1 MILRIKFM
9 MKRFTLSIFVL
20 FVWYLSAV
28 SSVVAAT
35 TAQYAGNEWRAYG
48 GDSGGTRYSTLSQIN
63 RRNVQKLKSA
73 WTFHTGEGISESST
87 AINTGSPAYSGRPTF
102 QCTPLMIDG
111 ILYVTTS
118 SSRVIA
124 LDAEDG
130 RKLWE
135 FDAQAGKAGKRK
147 LHQHRGV
154 SYWEGTGADGKKARL
169 IIFASTDARLFA
181 LDPVTGKPA
190 PGFGKEGSID
200 LREGIADNY
209 PNLNYDVTSPP
220 AIYKNLIIIGA
231 RVPEEVAKGPSGDVR
246 AFDVRTGKLVWR
258 FHTVPHPG
266 EAGHESWTDDS
277 WKERTGANAWS
288 IISVDAARS
297 MVFLPLG
304 SASHDFYGGERKGN
318 NLFANSIVA
327 LNADTGK
334 LIWHYQVV
342 HHDIWDFDVP
352 AQPNLVTVIHQGR
365 LVPAVAQM
373 TKMGFTYVL
382 DRLTG
387 KPLFP
392 VEERAVA
399 ASSVPGE
406 QAATTQPF
414 PLKPAPLS
422 NIKAITRDE
431 INDLTPEIKRQCTEL
446 YDQAVSANI
455 FTPLLLDKW
464 TLMRPNRLGG
474 ATWSGA
480 SFDPTSGYLFV
491 NANEMAQMIKV
502 TAQPAGAPLPY
513 ERDNKTITFAADNK
527 IPCQRPPWGTLN
539 AINLN
544 TGQIAWRVP
553 LGFNE
558 TLAKRGLTNTGTW
571 SLGGSIATAGHLV
584 FIAGTNDSRFRA
596 FDSSSGKELWATSLP
611 APGHATPMTYQ
622 GKRSG
627 KQFVVIA
634 AGGGGNLGSKTSDA
648 LEAYALP

>member
-1 MILRIKFM
+1 MF
-9 MKRFTLSIFVL
+9 KRFTSTVFFVCFL
-20 FVWYLSAV
+20 FAV
-28 SSVVAAT
+28 SAA
-35 TAQYAGNEWRAYG
+35 AQFAGNEWRAYG
-48 GDSGGTRYSTLSQIN
+48 GDAGGSRYSTLDQIN
-63 RRNVQKLKSA
+63 RGNVGKLKTA
-73 WTFHTGEGISESST
+73 WTFHTGEGVPETST

-111 ILYVTTS
+111 VLYVTTS

-124 LDAEDG
+124 LDAENG

-135 FDAQAGKAGKRK
+135 FDPQANKSGKKK

-154 SYWEGTGADGKKARL
+154 SYWEGIGSDGKKQRF
-169 IIFASTDARLFA
+169 IIFASTDARLYA
-181 LDPVTGKPA
+181 LDAATGKPFVS
-190 PGFGKEGSID
+190 FGKDGSID

-209 PNLNYDVTSPP
+209 PTLNYDVTSPP

-231 RVPEEVAKGPSGDVR
+231 RVPEDVAKGPSGDVR
-246 AFDVRTGKLVWR
+246 AFDVRTGKLAWR
-258 FHTVPHPG
+258 FHTIPQPG
-266 EAGHESWTDDS
+266 EAGHETWTGDS

-288 IISVDAARS
+288 IISVDAKRG

-327 LNADTGK
+327 LRADTGK
-334 LIWHYQVV
+334 LVWHYQTV

-352 AQPNLVTVIHQGR
+352 AQPNLVTVRHNGKN
-365 LVPAVAQM
+365 VPAVAQM
-373 TKMGFTYVL
+373 TKMGFTYL
-382 DRLTG
+382 FDRMTG

-392 VEERAVA
+392 IEERAVP

-406 QAATTQPF
+406 QTAATQPF

-422 NIKAITRDE
+422 KLTAVTRDE
-431 INDLTPEIKRQCTEL
+431 INDITPEIKKQCTEL
-446 YDQAVSANI
+446 FDQAVSADV
-455 FTPLLLDKW
+455 FTPLLVDKW
-464 TLMRPNRLGG
+464 TLLRPNRLGG

-491 NANEMAQMIKV
+491 NANEMAQMLKI
-502 TAQPAGAPLPY
+502 TAQSAGAPLAY
-513 ERDNKTITFAADNK
+513 ARDNKTINFSADNK

-544 TGQIAWRVP
+544 TGEIAWRVP

-558 TLAKRGLTNTGTW
+558 ELAKKGLTDTGTW
-571 SLGGSIATAGHLV
+571 SLGGSIATRGGIV

-596 FDSSSGKELWATSLP
+596 FDSSNGKELWTTQLP

-622 GKRSG
+622 GKRTG

>member
-1 MILRIKFM
+1 MF
-9 MKRFTLSIFVL
+9 KRFTSTVL
-20 FVWYLSAV
+20 FVCCLLAV
-28 SSVVAAT
+28 NAA
-35 TAQYAGNEWRAYG
+35 AQFAGSEWRAYG
-48 GDSGGTRYSTLSQIN
+48 GDAGGSRYSTLDQIN
-63 RRNVQKLKSA
+63 RGNVGKLKSA
-73 WTFHTGEGISESST
+73 WTFHTGEGVPETST

-111 ILYVTTS
+111 VLYVTTS

-124 LDAEDG
+124 LDAENG

-135 FDAQAGKAGKRK
+135 FDPQANKSGKKK

-154 SYWEGTGADGKKARL
+154 SYWEGIGSDGKKQRF
-169 IIFASTDARLFA
+169 IIFASTDARLYA
-181 LDPVTGKPA
+181 LDAATGKPFVS
-190 PGFGKEGSID
+190 FGKDGSID

-209 PNLNYDVTSPP
+209 PTLNYDVTSPP

-231 RVPEEVAKGPSGDVR
+231 RVPEDVAKGPSGDVR
-246 AFDVRTGKLVWR
+246 AFDVRTGKLAWR
-258 FHTVPHPG
+258 FHTIPQPG
-266 EAGHESWTDDS
+266 EAGHETWTGDS

-288 IISVDAARS
+288 IISVDAKRG

-318 NLFANSIVA
+318 NLYANSIVA
-327 LNADTGK
+327 LKADTGK
-334 LIWHYQVV
+334 LVWHYQTV

-352 AQPNLVTVIHQGR
+352 AQPNLITVRHNGKN
-365 LVPAVAQM
+365 VPAVAQM
-373 TKMGFTYVL
+373 TKMGFTYL
-382 DRLTG
+382 FDRMTG

-392 VEERAVA
+392 IEERAVPP
-399 ASSVPGE
+399 SSVPGE
-406 QAATTQPF
+406 QAAATQPF
-414 PLKPAPLS
+414 PVKPAPLS
-422 NIKAITRDE
+422 NITAITRDE
-431 INDLTPEIKRQCTEL
+431 INDITPEIKKQCTEL
-446 YDQAVSANI
+446 FDQAMSANI
-455 FTPLLLDKW
+455 FTPFLLDKW
-464 TLMRPNRLGG
+464 TLSRPNRLGG

-491 NANEMAQMIKV
+491 NANEMAQMLKI
-502 TAQPAGAPLPY
+502 TAQAAKAPLAY
-513 ERDNKTITFAADNK
+513 ARDNKTINFSADNK

-544 TGQIAWRVP
+544 TGEIAWRVP

-558 TLAKRGLTNTGTW
+558 ELAKKGLTDTGTW
-571 SLGGSIATAGHLV
+571 SLGGSIATRGGIV

-596 FDSSSGKELWATSLP
+596 FDSGNGKELWTTQLP
-611 APGHATPMTYQ
+611 APGHATPMTYR
-622 GKRSG
+622 GKRTE